1 MTSPAARRPPVR
13 LKRAAIFHRTVFQE
27 LLAAARQGQAC
38 LRHAGAC
45 WAPLVATR
53 SFGIYLPAPEMLTCV
68 QERVEEYELMLYSA
82 LLHSACGRD
91 GLLRPRTRLWR
102 QRDGALGTLIAP
114 GGGQHDG

>member
-1 MTSPAARRPPVR
+1 MTVPAAVRRPAR
-13 LKRAAIFHRTVFQE
+13 LRRAAIYHRTVFRE
-27 LLAAARQGQAC
+27 LVAAAQQGQAC

-53 SFGIYLPAPEMLTCV
+53 SFGIYRPAPDMLTCV

-102 QRDGALGTLIAP
+102 QQDGALGTLTARS
-114 GGGQHDG
+114 GGRHDG